1 MFKIAVAFILGGVA
15 AFIVMGLGGL
25 AVVETGAFD
34 VRASTPHGPLVSWAT
49 HATMIHATQHRA
61 ASVQAPAGFT
71 AAQVE
76 AGFREYDV
84 DCAAC
89 HGGPGVSRAA
99 WVSGINPSP
108 PYLLDAQRRWSA
120 AELYLIV
127 GDGVKMTAMPAWKLT
142 RSDTDIWNLVAFLE
156 ALPYIT
162 PQAYA
167 QMRAVEAAR
176 AQAAPAA
183 RSIPDRGAEPPS
195 DIGVS
200 PGNLVE

>member
-1 MFKIAVAFILGGVA
+1 MLRFVLGVVA
-15 AFIVMGLGGL
+15 AFAVMGLGGL
-25 AVVETGAFD
+25 AVVQTGAFD
-34 VRASTPHGPLVSWAT
+34 IRASTPHGPIISWAA

-61 ASVQAPAGFT
+61 AGVHAPTGFS

-84 DCAAC
+84 DCVAC
-89 HGGPGVSRAA
+89 HGGPAVSRAA

-108 PYLLDAQRRWSA
+108 PYLLDAPRHWSA

-127 GDGVKMTAMPAWKLT
+127 GDGVKMTAMPAWKIS
-142 RSDTDIWNLVAFLE
+142 RSDADIWNLVAFLE

-162 PQAYA
+162 PQSYA
-167 QMRAVEAAR
+167 QMRAVAR
-176 AQAAPAA
+176 GQAASTPGRAA
-183 RSIPDRGAEPPS
+183 ADGAEPPS

-200 PGNLVE
+200 PGDLVE